1 MTKSQYLDMCEQ
13 MGQDPDWE
21 KCPPEIEDFPELVV
35 DIVSIYNSLGDRIYP
50 DIGYIGKDF
59 TNLNYLLK
67 RYKVKEYMQDF
78 VFDTILQLD
87 SRKIEASQKRIKA
100 EYDKIKNKHG
110 R

>member
-1 MTKSQYLDMCEQ
+1 

>member
-1 MTKSQYLDMCEQ
+1 MCEQ